1 MCALEI
7 LHVDEALVVS
17 NKPSGLLAVPGR
29 GPQKQD
35 CLSARVQRQF
45 DDALIV
51 HRLDMGTSGLM
62 ILARGLEMQRRLQR
76 QFALGQVNKGYVAVV
91 SGRPDVPAM
100 QWQRIDAAMRV
111 DWPNR
116 PRSMIDPVQGKA
128 SRTHWRLLDAPEFH
142 PALQPAFFRPHV
154 AHGTHSVLEL
164 APETGRS
171 HQIRVH
177 LDSIGHP
184 IAGDALYGNAINQ
197 GMAPR
202 LLLHAW
208 FLGLLHPLTGQWVQW
223 QCPADFGCQGVQPT
237 TGSGRV

>member
-1 MCALEI
+1 MECRVLSFIMCALEI

-91 SGRPDVPAM
+91 SGRPAVPAM
-100 QWQRIDAAMRV
+100 QWQQIDAAMRV

-128 SRTHWRLLDAPEFH
+128 SRTRWRLLDAPEFH

-202 LLLHAW
+202 LLLHASHRPFTHPETGAW
-208 FLGLLHPLTGQWVQW
+208 LGLEWA
-223 QCPADFGCQGVQPT
+223 ADF
-237 TGSGRV
+237 

>member
-100 QWQRIDAAMRV
+100 QWQQIDAAMRV

-128 SRTHWRLLDAPEFH
+128 SRTRWRLLDRLNFI
-142 PALQPAFFRPHV
+142 RPCSPLFSGHTWRMV
-154 AHGTHSVLEL
+154 RIPCWSWRRKRVVRT
-164 APETGRS
+164 RS
-171 HQIRVH
+171 GCTLIPSDIRLRVMRFM
-177 LDSIGHP
+177 
-184 IAGDALYGNAINQ
+184 
-197 GMAPR
+197 GM
-202 LLLHAW
+202 
-208 FLGLLHPLTGQWVQW
+208 PLTRVWLRA
-223 QCPADFGCQGVQPT
+223 CCCMR
-237 TGSGRV
+237 GSWACCIR

>member
-1 MCALEI
+1 
-7 LHVDEALVVS
+7 
-17 NKPSGLLAVPGR
+17 
-29 GPQKQD
+29 
-35 CLSARVQRQF
+35 
-45 DDALIV
+45 
-51 HRLDMGTSGLM
+51 
-62 ILARGLEMQRRLQR
+62 
-76 QFALGQVNKGYVAVV
+76 
-91 SGRPDVPAM
+91 M

-142 PALQPAFFRPHV
+142 LALQPAFFRPHL
-154 AHGTHSVLEL
+154 AHGTYSVLEL
-164 APETGRS
+164 APVTGRS
-171 HQIRVH
+171 HQLRVH

-184 IAGDALYGNAINQ
+184 IAGDALYGSAINQ
-197 GMAPR
+197 EMAPR

-223 QCPADFGCQGVQPT
+223 QCPADFGCQGVQST

>member
-1 MCALEI
+1 
-7 LHVDEALVVS
+7 
-17 NKPSGLLAVPGR
+17 
-29 GPQKQD
+29 
-35 CLSARVQRQF
+35 
-45 DDALIV
+45 
-51 HRLDMGTSGLM
+51 
-62 ILARGLEMQRRLQR
+62 
-76 QFALGQVNKGYVAVV
+76 
-91 SGRPDVPAM
+91 
-100 QWQRIDAAMRV
+100 MRV

-128 SRTHWRLLDAPEFH
+128 SRTRWRLLDAPEFH

-223 QCPADFGCQGVQPT
+223 QCPADFGG
-237 TGSGRV
+237 